1 MMTLLNGLQLVA
13 ASQPECFN
21 NGPVHAGFVVA
32 EADTATDG
40 HGIGRNVVSIGGS
53 VCIGVDK
60 LSGAKETADECDEMN
75 RSFGHLIFLSL
86 WNHSSW
92 LMDLNCLSILK
103 KAGWCPVLIA
113 TGLIKGNISACASSL
128 TTAIQDRSLY
138 PTDDL

>member
-103 KAGWCPVLIA
+103 KSWLV
-113 TGLIKGNISACASSL
+113 SS
-128 TTAIQDRSLY
+128 IDCDW
-138 PTDDL
+138 TDQREYKCLRIFINNSNTR